1 MKKYEMKEW
10 TRARAMV
17 RKRQSVSALG
27 FSPPVTASTCDKRA
41 PNAAENLSPARPPYP
56 PPPRPAGVIARIKA
70 RRKRALNGRLLPPGA
85 ISARDTVADDS
96 YR

>member
-56 PPPRPAGVIARIKA
+56 PPPVPPALSPASKPAV
-70 RRKRALNGRLLPPGA
+70 NVP
-85 ISARDTVADDS
+85 
-96 YR
+96 